1 MKVLK
6 QENQVSKASETE
18 INQFKSKISEL
29 QSEIEVLRQIAD
41 KAEFERKEIKKYAH
55 ELIDKVKQDAEA
67 QKFLIDRRMINQFLI
82 NFVNPKSSQQVK
94 LQMVDAMSKILEF
107 SNDERTALGLK
118 PADKSFFNIP
128 NTSASNSQQ
137 VVNIADKLVNF
148 LLDDE

>member
-1 MKVLK
+1 M
-6 QENQVSKASETE
+6 
-18 INQFKSKISEL
+18 
-29 QSEIEVLRQIAD
+29 LRQIAD

-128 NTSASNSQQ
+128 STSASNSQQ